1 MATKYHKPVARAASL
16 AAALA
21 LTIPLA
27 PLAASAAKSPKAAAV
42 SGTVVETNLAR
53 HTLVIATGGAVDTV
67 RFSNARAIANVALG
81 SRVMVR
87 ASRLA
92 DGTFK
97 ERSMRAW
104 GHARHTTIHGAVVS
118 STATQLV
125 LSTGTSTLLINSAS
139 AGATV
144 TKSGRHSHVSGST
157 LGVGAEVRVGLDI
170 QPTGLDATSITDLGQ
185 SGFIGLDGTL
195 GTIVPSVAATS
206 TAPASSGAS
215 GSLVIS
221 VEYGANIT
229 VVIPP
234 SISLPPTIK
243 SGDTVELLTA
253 YAAGSFTLVTII
265 DDTIAANQVTNGASI
280 DQSNANTIEAEGQVS
295 SYVAPNSN
303 STTSPGSL
311 LIQSGD
317 GMASMNFAVTPST
330 IVTGG
335 PLQAGARVDVI
346 ATESSAPVSG
356 STTPATL
363 TALSI
368 HVQQPE
374 GEGNGLMTTETEG
387 LVSGTPTSTSLT
399 VLSSDGALTNFVLT
413 PSTIVTGGTL
423 QDLVSG
429 ARVHVKA
436 IESSAS
442 GTATLTAVSIHLQ
455 QPEGDQGN
463 QNNQNT
469 VIGTTNLD
477 GTFNGYTPGATG
489 SSGVL
494 MILTNDGKNS
504 VSITVPSTYPNAISF
519 TNGQS
524 VTATVTSQ
532 NTVLTLVNIVAN
544 S

>member
-303 STTSPGSL
+303 STTSLGSL

-504 VSITVPSTYPNAISF
+504 VSITVPSTYPTITFASG
-519 TNGQS
+519 TS

-532 NTVLTLVNIVAN
+532 NNVFTLENLVVN